1 MNLALKQCSGTQCP
15 ASKAGCRATVLHYHQ
30 VMRVNNLEVF
40 CNQKNI
46 SIRSSTS
53 YCIIKGCIISRSS
66 SIKG

>member
-15 ASKAGCRATVLHYHQ
+15 ASKAGYRATVLHYHQ

-40 CNQKNI
+40 CNQQNI
-46 SIRSSTS
+46 PITVLLSAAL
-53 YCIIKGCIISRSS
+53 S